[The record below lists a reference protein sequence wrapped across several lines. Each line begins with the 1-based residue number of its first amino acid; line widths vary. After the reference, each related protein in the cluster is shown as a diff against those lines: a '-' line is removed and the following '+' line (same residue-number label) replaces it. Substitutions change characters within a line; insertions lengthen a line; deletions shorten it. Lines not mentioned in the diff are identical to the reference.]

1 MEKVNNRIFYDVHT
15 LSVDTQASEEFKEI
29 SLVCIRHNG
38 ASVSHRSI
46 SDMCM
51 TLRKKIDGLENF
63 HFHKLRHAYS
73 TKLIANGVAPKDVQ
87 ELLGHSD
94 LSTTM
99 NIYTH
104 GSSESKKN
112 AVMLLDEVAI

>member
-1 MEKVNNRIFYDVHT
+1 M
-15 LSVDTQASEEFKEI
+15 
-29 SLVCIRHNG
+29 CI
-38 ASVSHRSI
+38 
-46 SDMCM
+46 
-51 TLRKKIDGLENF
+51 TLRNKIDGLETF

-73 TKLIANGVAPKDVQ
+73 TKLISGGAKPKDVQ

-104 GSSESKKN
+104 GSSESKRN